1 MNKKILSRLIILCG
15 CVAGTLMLAQP
26 ARAFTCLED
35 CNTDFQNCTQA
46 GELGC
51 DDVYFA
57 CINRC

>member
-1 MNKKILSRLIILCG
+1 MHKKILSRLIILCG
-15 CVAGTLMLAQP
+15 CVVGTLIPARP

-35 CNTDFQNCTQA
+35 CYASYVNCFQA

-51 DDVYFA
+51 DDVYFQ